1 MPPEPE
7 GSPAIVLGSFRFSNP
22 LPSQNQKNLCDKT
35 HGSTTTAPP
44 GGPSGSE
51 SRRSE
56 AYEHMATDKPGHELD
71 HDAGIWKLYL
81 EEANQYDQELV
92 RGRQVGLDVL
102 LLLAALFSAILTA
115 FLVESKDMLQ
125 QDPGDASVALL
136 LLIAQSQ
143 YRMEL
148 GIAPNH
154 NGTPPSVPVFTP
166 PTAARWIN
174 GIWFTSLG
182 LSLSAA
188 LVAMLSKEWLNAFL
202 SSRPR
207 QAHSHALLRQSRLEG
222 LERWWVLHITAL
234 LPSILHISLLL
245 FGVGQ
250 VIYLWT
256 LDTIVATFF
265 ATILG
270 LTSLFYLLT
279 AVLGVMYEFCPFVTQ
294 ISGYVRRA
302 TISWFC
308 RNRTDRDAKS
318 TYPSLKDLQALLWLV
333 NNARDPV
340 IVECAHQ
347 ALAGLHRPL
356 DAKFSPDQRQ
366 NGSKVGP
373 QDQSTPILPLQLT
386 QDITLNTVLRNI
398 IDRFQHLVA
407 GVLHPACDFETSLG
421 RYSDAMLALVDHLHR
436 LPREA
441 RIIELSFEESESSVT
456 PSGPQAGVLFSAI
469 EQIWSCDNHH
479 FSPDTYASLLAT
491 EMAILEIILDSKRL
505 SGNEVIP
512 DPQSQPAEQTPQHI
526 AIPLV
531 PLALESSR
539 LQDLRYRRDL
549 WLARVSTLLSF
560 YASEQITMETS
571 RLSDLLRSL
580 TRIASYDVLNSS
592 DPATA
597 HHLHAKIPTDRS
609 YRFNVAFDTG
619 DPCST
624 QSENLCMAPLSCL
637 VRLFLKCSRSGEVP
651 LSTTM
656 LLTGLTAY
664 SAWAPMVLQS
674 MVKIDRKTLDGEFS
688 IDTLRAALSIQQDA
702 TGMRFILMRQ
712 TLLTIRHLTTGE
724 TTLTTHHFHFVNDVL
739 NLMRTCLDQVKNA

>member
-7 GSPAIVLGSFRFSNP
+7 GTPTIELGSFRFSNP

-35 HGSTTTAPP
+35 HGSTATAPP

-51 SRRSE
+51 FRHSE
-56 AYEHMATDKPGHELD
+56 AYEYMATDKPGHELG

-148 GIAPNH
+148 GITPNH
-154 NGTPPSVPVFTP
+154 TETPPSVPQFTP
-166 PTAARWIN
+166 STAARWIN

-207 QAHSHALLRQSRLEG
+207 QAHSHALLRQPRLEG

-265 ATILG
+265 AIILG
-270 LTSLFYLLT
+270 PTSLFYLLT

-308 RNRTDRDAKS
+308 RDSTGQDAKS

-333 NNARDPV
+333 NNARDPA

-356 DAKFSPDQRQ
+356 YAEFSPDQRQ

-386 QDITLNTVLRNI
+386 QDITLNTLLRSI

-407 GVLHPACDFETSLG
+407 GVFHPACDFETSLG

-441 RIIELSFEESESSVT
+441 RIIELSYEESESSVT
-456 PSGPQAGVLFSAI
+456 PSGPQAGVL
-469 EQIWSCDNHH
+469 
-479 FSPDTYASLLAT
+479 
-491 EMAILEIILDSKRL
+491 
-505 SGNEVIP
+505 
-512 DPQSQPAEQTPQHI
+512 
-526 AIPLV
+526 
-531 PLALESSR
+531 
-539 LQDLRYRRDL
+539 
-549 WLARVSTLLSF
+549 
-560 YASEQITMETS
+560 
-571 RLSDLLRSL
+571 
-580 TRIASYDVLNSS
+580 
-592 DPATA
+592 
-597 HHLHAKIPTDRS
+597 
-609 YRFNVAFDTG
+609 
-619 DPCST
+619 
-624 QSENLCMAPLSCL
+624 
-637 VRLFLKCSRSGEVP
+637 
-651 LSTTM
+651 
-656 LLTGLTAY
+656 
-664 SAWAPMVLQS
+664 
-674 MVKIDRKTLDGEFS
+674 
-688 IDTLRAALSIQQDA
+688 
-702 TGMRFILMRQ
+702 
-712 TLLTIRHLTTGE
+712 
-724 TTLTTHHFHFVNDVL
+724 
-739 NLMRTCLDQVKNA
+739 